1 MNLIPATTNQTKQT
15 NKIKQSDFTAQK
27 SRILMTKTEI
37 QETKRWTSCLLTW
50 PKFGAIVHHPHIVCK
65 NRGKT

>member
-1 MNLIPATTNQTKQT
+1 MNLYTSNYKSNEADKQ
-15 NKIKQSDFTAQK
+15 IKQSDFTAQK

-37 QETKRWTSCLLTW
+37 HETKRWTSSLLTW